1 MFVFSVKPLKSKFVV
16 LILAVIAAIILCIV
30 LSNSEPQGGCEDFT
44 DTGGIVN
51 YSAQSNEDILTFI
64 SSLGISVEKDPCEV
78 SSVTIPLEFDDVYEQ
93 YNKLQKEAGFDLSP
107 YKGKI
112 ATHKSYIVNNYK
124 GYENSDCIR
133 VNVLIY
139 SGRIIGGDICSVELD
154 GFMKPLKG

>member
-1 MFVFSVKPLKSKFVV
+1 MFVFSIKPLKSKLIV
-16 LILAVIAAIILCIV
+16 LILAVIAAIILCVV
-30 LSNSEPQGGCEDFT
+30 LSNSEPKGGCEEFT

-51 YSAQSNEDILTFI
+51 LSAGSNEELLKFFST
-64 SSLGISVEKDPCEV
+64 LGITVEKEPCEV

-93 YNKLQKEAGFDLSP
+93 YNKLQIEAGFDLSP

-112 ATHKSYIVNNYK
+112 ATHKSYIVTNYT

-139 SGRIIGGDICSVELD
+139 GGKIIGGDICSVELD